1 MKVIRLDS
9 EERRRA
15 IIEAALPLFARKGF
29 AGTTTK
35 EIAEQ
40 AHVSEALVFKHFP
53 SKQALYQAIMLSG
66 SDGDPAFERLDAL
79 PASTEGLVTL
89 IHMMVMHF
97 LCPDMESTRDPCIR
111 IRLKM
116 NSFLED
122 GEFVRLAA
130 EWVTHRIYP
139 KFAACFEAAVQS
151 GDLVA
156 SPASPTNL
164 FWFSEHVATMLATVH
179 LPTQRAIPY
188 EGPAEAIVEHAV
200 WFILRG
206 IGLKDAAIRTRFRL
220 GQTCVQSKS
229 LSQPH

>member
-66 SDGDPAFERLDAL
+66 SDEDPAFERLDAL
-79 PASTEGLVTL
+79 PASTEGLVTM

-97 LCPDMESTRDPCIR
+97 LCPESESDQDPCIR

-188 EGPAEAIVEHAV
+188 EGPVEAIVEHAV

-206 IGLKDAAIRTRFRL
+206 IGLKDAAIQTHFRL
-220 GQTCVQSKS
+220 GQTCLQPKL